1 MSQFS
6 LGNSKPLIQREQ
18 NYVLDR
24 KLLTVHS
31 EDRDTTKWPN
41 ANTFEI
47 MLPEPILN
55 VQSMRLVQA
64 TIPGNFFTFSND
76 YQNTKLPFT
85 INNQSYVITIQ
96 EGYYTP
102 DQLALELTND
112 MNEAIESDAS
122 FNVFYDQVGQKFWF
136 GHTDLSF
143 NLDFCNQITYDFSNC
158 EQPIVWYNN
167 IKWGLPYYLG
177 FQKTCYKSTRDLSG
191 LLFNYT
197 CPNNTTLTTTAAN
210 ITNYIAAPLSFNISG
225 ETCMYLEVDK
235 YNNYDEIYP
244 YNQSSRQNF
253 DNNAYS
259 GKTNSAFAKIPIKV
273 QDGNSFDSRTFY
285 LHNLVQ
291 YDPPIERIA
300 RLKFKFRF
308 HDGRLVNFQNYL
320 FDFTVEFNSLR
331 NEIEKKYNVRIPV
344 TYIL

>member
-6 LGNSKPLIQREQ
+6 LGQSKPLITREQ

-41 ANTFEI
+41 SNTFEI
-47 MLPEPILN
+47 ILPEPILN
-55 VQSMRLVQA
+55 IQSMRLVQA
-64 TIPGNFFTFSND
+64 TMPGQFYTFSND
-76 YQNTKLPFT
+76 YQNTKLSFT
-85 INNQSYVITIQ
+85 VNSQTYTIAIQ
-96 EGYYTP
+96 DGYYTP
-102 DQLALELTND
+102 DQMSLELTND
-112 MNEAIESDAS
+112 MNQACGSDAS

-136 GHTDLSF
+136 GHTDASF
-143 NLDFCNQITYDFSNC
+143 NLNFCNQMTYDFTNC
-158 EQPIVWYNN
+158 EQPLVWNN
-167 IKWGLPYYLG
+167 NVKWGLPYYLG
-177 FQKTCYKSTRDLSG
+177 FQKVCYTSTRDLSG
-191 LLFNYT
+191 LSFNYS
-197 CPNNTTLTTTAAN
+197 CPNNTTATN
-210 ITNYIAAPLSFNISG
+210 VIDITNYIAAPLSFNLSG
-225 ETCMYLEVDK
+225 ETCIYLEVDK
-235 YNNYDEIYP
+235 YNSYDELYP

-259 GKTNSAFAKIPIKV
+259 GKTNSAFAKIPIKT
-273 QDGNSFDSRTFY
+273 QEGNSFDSRTFY

-300 RLKFKFRF
+300 RLKFKLRF

-331 NEIEKKYNVRIPV
+331 NELEKKYNIRIPA